1 MRYIS
6 VVVLMMLS
14 WLSFAQDNP
23 LLDRMCSEVASSCVI
38 MDYSYTARVSG
49 IDNKASG
56 SLMSQDENWV
66 VKGNGVEMY
75 CDGTAVW
82 VVDPAAK
89 EVVIESVADEQQ
101 TDFLTN
107 PARVFVGLREAF
119 KVNVVNLSSDGKS
132 TIFSMIPLKE
142 GDMEFL
148 NVELYNDTAAIR
160 NMSFALNDGTFV
172 KIDVNSMKLTSKIS
186 EEAFKPQT
194 VFDSKWIVTDLR

>member
-1 MRYIS
+1 
-6 VVVLMMLS
+6 
-14 WLSFAQDNP
+14 
-23 LLDRMCSEVASSCVI
+23 
-38 MDYSYTARVSG
+38 
-49 IDNKASG
+49 
-56 SLMSQDENWV
+56 MSQDENWV

-101 TDFLTN
+101 TAFLTN
-107 PARVFVGLREAF
+107 PARVFVGLRDAF
-119 KVNVVNLSSDGKS
+119 KVNVVNPSSDGKS

-186 EEAFKPQT
+186 EEAFKPQI

>member
-1 MRYIS
+1 
-6 VVVLMMLS
+6 
-14 WLSFAQDNP
+14 
-23 LLDRMCSEVASSCVI
+23 
-38 MDYSYTARVSG
+38 
-49 IDNKASG
+49 
-56 SLMSQDENWV
+56 MSQDENWV

-82 VVDPAAK
+82 MVDPSAK

-101 TDFLTN
+101 TAFLTN
-107 PARVFVGLREAF
+107 PARVFVGLRDAF

-194 VFDSKWIVTDLR
+194 VFDTKWIVTDLR